1 MKVSFIGLGTMGYP
15 MAGHVSK
22 AGHSV
27 VVYNRSAEKAQNWC
41 KEYAGSSAP
50 TPALAAK
57 DGDIVL
63 TCVGN
68 DDDLRAVYLGE
79 EGAFQ
84 QAKAGTLFI
93 DHTTASAEVAK
104 ELHQVAQ
111 ERGFLFM
118 DAPVSGGQAGAVNG
132 VLTVMIGGE
141 QSDLD
146 KAKPILD
153 CYAQATRLMG
163 PVGNGQ
169 LTKMVNQILIGGVL
183 SGLSEGIRFA
193 QTAGLDIAKL
203 VDTLKY
209 GAAGSW
215 QLENRGETM
224 AKDEFDFGFAI
235 EWMHKDLGIC
245 LAQAKEMGLALP
257 LTQSVDQSY
266 QDLMAEGHGRQDT
279 SVLIKAFDK
288 KDVDQTA

>member
-1 MKVSFIGLGTMGYP
+1 MHALKVSFIGLGTMGYP
-15 MAGHVSK
+15 MAGHVSN

-27 VVYNRSAEKAQNWC
+27 MVYNRSTQKAQTWC
-41 KEYAGSSAP
+41 EEYTGTFAT
-50 TPALAAK
+50 TPALAAQ
-57 DGDIVL
+57 DSDIVL

-79 EGAFQ
+79 AGAFQ
-84 QAKAGTLFI
+84 YAKPGTLFI

-104 ELHQVAQ
+104 ELHHIAQ
-111 ERGFLFM
+111 ERGFFFM

-141 QSDLD
+141 QRDLD
-146 KAKPILD
+146 KAQTVLN
-153 CYAQATRLMG
+153 CYAKATRLMG

-169 LTKMVNQILIGGVL
+169 IAKMVNQILIGGVL
-183 SGLSEGIRFA
+183 SGLSEGMRFA
-193 QTAGLDIAKL
+193 QKAGLDITTL
-203 VDTLKY
+203 VDTLKH

-224 AKDEFDFGFAI
+224 AKNEFDFGFAI
-235 EWMHKDLGIC
+235 EWMHKDLSLC
-245 LAQAKEMGLALP
+245 LAQAEKMGLRLP
-257 LTQSVDQSY
+257 LTQSVDQDY
-266 QDLMAEGHGRQDT
+266 QDLMAEGCGRQDT

-288 KDVDQTA
+288 KA

>member
-22 AGHSV
+22 AGHDV
-27 VVYNRSAEKAQNWC
+27 IVYNRSIQKAQTWC
-41 KEYAGSSAP
+41 KEFSGSSAS
-50 TPALAAK
+50 TPALAAQNAE
-57 DGDIVL
+57 IVL

-68 DDDLRAVYLGE
+68 DDDLRAVYLGAD
-79 EGAFQ
+79 GAFQ
-84 QAKAGTLFI
+84 NAQKGTLFI

-104 ELHQVAQ
+104 ELHQAAQ
-111 ERGFLFM
+111 ERGFFFM
-118 DAPVSGGQAGAVNG
+118 DAPVSGGQAGAENG

-146 KAKPILD
+146 TAQSVLGCYSKA
-153 CYAQATRLMG
+153 TTLMG

-169 LTKMVNQILIGGVL
+169 LAKMVNQILIGGVL

-193 QTAGLDIAKL
+193 QKANLDIATL
-203 VDTLKY
+203 VDTLKH

-224 AKDEFDFGFAI
+224 AKNEFDFGFAI
-235 EWMHKDLGIC
+235 EWMHKDLGLC
-245 LAQAKEMGLALP
+245 LSQADKMGFSLP
-257 LTQSVDQSY
+257 LTQAIDQDY
-266 QDLMAEGHGRQDT
+266 QDLIKEGRGRQDT
-279 SVLIKAFDK
+279 SVLVKAYDK
-288 KDVDQTA
+288 KA

>member
-22 AGHSV
+22 AGHTV
-27 VVYNRSAEKAQNWC
+27 VVYNRSSEKAQKWC
-41 KEYAGSSAP
+41 EEHTGTFAN
-50 TPALAAK
+50 TPALAAQNS
-57 DGDIVL
+57 DVVL

-68 DDDLRAVYLGE
+68 DDDLRAVYLGLD
-79 EGAFQ
+79 GAFQ
-84 QAKAGTLFI
+84 NAKVGTLFI

-104 ELHQVAQ
+104 ELHQAAQ
-111 ERGFLFM
+111 ERGFFFM

-141 QSDLD
+141 KNDVD
-146 KAKPILD
+146 KAQPVLD
-153 CYAQATRLMG
+153 CYAKASTLMG

-169 LTKMVNQILIGGVL
+169 IAKMVNQILIGGVL

-193 QTAGLDIAKL
+193 QKAGLDVATL
-203 VDTLKY
+203 VDTLKH

-224 AKDEFDFGFAI
+224 SKDEFDFGFAI
-235 EWMHKDLGIC
+235 EWMHKDLGLC
-245 LAQAKEMGLALP
+245 LAHAEKMGLALP
-257 LTQSVDQSY
+257 LTQAVAQDY
-266 QDLMAEGHGRQDT
+266 QDLMAEGRGRQDT
-279 SVLIKAFDK
+279 SVLVKAFDK
-288 KDVDQTA
+288 KS

>member
-22 AGHSV
+22 AGHDV
-27 VVYNRSAEKAQNWC
+27 IVYNRSIKKAQTWC
-41 KEYAGSSAP
+41 EEYSGSSAL
-50 TPALAAK
+50 TPALAAQNAE
-57 DGDIVL
+57 IVL

-68 DDDLRAVYLGE
+68 DDDLRAVYLGAD
-79 EGAFQ
+79 GAFQ
-84 QAKAGTLFI
+84 NAQKGTLFI

-104 ELHQVAQ
+104 ELHQAAQ
-111 ERGFLFM
+111 ERGFFFM

-132 VLTVMIGGE
+132 VLTVMMGGD

-146 KAKPILD
+146 KAQSVLD
-153 CYAQATRLMG
+153 CYAKASTLMG

-169 LTKMVNQILIGGVL
+169 LAKMVNQILIGGVL

-193 QTAGLDIAKL
+193 QKANLDIATL
-203 VDTLKY
+203 VDTLKH

-235 EWMHKDLGIC
+235 EWMHKDLGLC
-245 LAQAKEMGLALP
+245 LAQAEKMDFSLP
-257 LTQSVDQSY
+257 LTQAIDQDY
-266 QDLMAEGHGRQDT
+266 QGLMKEGRGRQDT
-279 SVLIKAFDK
+279 SVLVKAFDK
-288 KDVDQTA
+288 KS

>member
-22 AGHSV
+22 AGHAV
-27 VVYNRSAEKAQNWC
+27 TVYNRSTEKAQNWC
-41 KEYAGSSAP
+41 KEFSGTYAA
-50 TPALAAK
+50 TPALAAQ
-57 DGDIVL
+57 DSDIVL

-68 DDDLRAVYLGE
+68 DDDLRAVYLGPD
-79 EGAFQ
+79 GAFQ
-84 QAKAGTLFI
+84 NAKAGTLFI

-111 ERGFLFM
+111 EHGFSFM

-141 QSDLD
+141 KSDLD
-146 KAKPILD
+146 KARPVLD
-153 CYAQATRLMG
+153 CYAKASTLMG

-169 LTKMVNQILIGGVL
+169 IAKMVNQILIGGVL

-193 QTAGLDIAKL
+193 QKAGLDVATL
-203 VDTLKY
+203 VDTLKH

-224 AKDEFDFGFAI
+224 SKDELDFGFAI
-235 EWMHKDLGIC
+235 EWMHKDLGLC
-245 LAQAKEMGLALP
+245 LAQAEKMGLALP
-257 LTQSVDQSY
+257 LTQAVDQDY
-266 QDLMAEGHGRQDT
+266 QDLMAEGRGRQDT
-279 SVLIKAFDK
+279 SVLVKAFDK
-288 KDVDQTA
+288 KS

>member
-22 AGHSV
+22 AGHAV
-27 VVYNRSAEKAQNWC
+27 TVYNRSTEKAQNWC
-41 KEYAGSSAP
+41 KEFSGTYAAN
-50 TPALAAK
+50 PALAAQ
-57 DGDIVL
+57 DSDIVL

-68 DDDLRAVYLGE
+68 DDDLRAVYLGPD
-79 EGAFQ
+79 GAFQ
-84 QAKAGTLFI
+84 NAKAGTLFI

-104 ELHQVAQ
+104 ELHQAAQ
-111 ERGFLFM
+111 EHGFFFM

-141 QSDLD
+141 KSDLD
-146 KAKPILD
+146 KAQPVLD
-153 CYAQATRLMG
+153 CYAKASTLMG

-169 LTKMVNQILIGGVL
+169 IAKMVNQILIGGVL

-193 QTAGLDIAKL
+193 QKAGLDVATL
-203 VDTLKY
+203 VDTLKH

-224 AKDEFDFGFAI
+224 SQDEFDFGFAI
-235 EWMHKDLGIC
+235 EWMHKDLGLC
-245 LAQAKEMGLALP
+245 LAQAEKMGLALP
-257 LTQSVDQSY
+257 LTQAVDQDY
-266 QDLMAEGHGRQDT
+266 QDLMAEGRGRQDT
-279 SVLIKAFDK
+279 SVLVKAFDK
-288 KDVDQTA
+288 KS

>member
-27 VVYNRSAEKAQNWC
+27 VVFNRSTQKAQNWC
-41 KEYAGSSAP
+41 DEYTGVYAT

-57 DGDIVL
+57 DADIVL

-68 DDDLRAVYLGE
+68 DDDLRAIYLGQD
-79 EGAFQ
+79 GAFQ

-104 ELHQVAQ
+104 ELHQAAQ
-111 ERGFLFM
+111 ERGFRFM
-118 DAPVSGGQAGAVNG
+118 DAPVSGGQAGAING

-146 KAKPILD
+146 NAQPILD
-153 CYAQATRLMG
+153 CYAKAATLMG
-163 PVGNGQ
+163 SVGNGQ
-169 LTKMVNQILIGGVL
+169 LAKMVNQILIGGVL

-193 QTAGLDIAKL
+193 QKAGLDIATL
-203 VDTLKY
+203 VDTLKH

-215 QLENRGETM
+215 QLENRGKTM

-235 EWMHKDLGIC
+235 EWMHKDLGLS
-245 LAQAKEMGLALP
+245 LAQAEKMGIKIP
-257 LTQSVDQSY
+257 LTQAVDLDY
-266 QDLMAEGHGRQDT
+266 QALMAEGRSRQDT

-288 KDVDQTA
+288 KA

>member
-22 AGHSV
+22 AGHAV
-27 VVYNRSAEKAQNWC
+27 TVYNRSTEKAQNWC
-41 KEYAGSSAP
+41 KEFTGIYAA
-50 TPALAAK
+50 TPALAAQ
-57 DGDIVL
+57 DSDIVL

-68 DDDLRAVYLGE
+68 DDDLRAVYLGLD
-79 EGAFQ
+79 GAFQ
-84 QAKAGTLFI
+84 NAKAGTLFI

-104 ELHQVAQ
+104 ELHQAAQ
-111 ERGFLFM
+111 EHGFFFM

-141 QSDLD
+141 KSDVD
-146 KAKPILD
+146 KAQPVLD
-153 CYAQATRLMG
+153 CYAKASTLMG

-169 LTKMVNQILIGGVL
+169 IAKMVNQILIGGVL

-193 QTAGLDIAKL
+193 QKAGLDVATL
-203 VDTLKY
+203 VDTLKH

-224 AKDEFDFGFAI
+224 SKDEFDFGFAI
-235 EWMHKDLGIC
+235 EWMHKDLGLC
-245 LAQAKEMGLALP
+245 LAHAEKMGLMLP
-257 LTQSVDQSY
+257 LTQAVDEDY
-266 QDLMAEGHGRQDT
+266 QDLIAEGRGRQDT
-279 SVLIKAFDK
+279 SVLVKAFDK
-288 KDVDQTA
+288 KA

>member
-27 VVYNRSAEKAQNWC
+27 VVYNRSTQKAQNWC
-41 KEYAGSSAP
+41 KEYQGAFAN
-50 TPALAAK
+50 TPALAAQ
-57 DGDIVL
+57 DADIVL

-68 DDDLRAVYLGE
+68 DDDLRAVYLGPD
-79 EGAFQ
+79 GAFQ
-84 QAKAGTLFI
+84 HAKTGTLFI

-111 ERGFLFM
+111 ERGFRFM
-118 DAPVSGGQAGAVNG
+118 DAPVSGGQAGAING
-132 VLTVMIGGE
+132 VLTVMIGGS

-146 KAKPILD
+146 TAQPILT
-153 CYAQATRLMG
+153 CYAKATRLMG
-163 PVGNGQ
+163 SVGNGQ
-169 LTKMVNQILIGGVL
+169 IAKMVNQILIGGVL

-193 QTAGLDIAKL
+193 QKAGLDIPTL
-203 VDTLKY
+203 VDTLKH

-224 AKDEFDFGFAI
+224 AKNAFDFGFAI
-235 EWMHKDLGIC
+235 EWMHKDLGLC
-245 LAQAKEMGLALP
+245 LAQAEKMGIKIP
-257 LTQSVDQSY
+257 LTQAVDQDY
-266 QDLMAEGHGRQDT
+266 QALIAEGRGRQDT
-279 SVLIKAFDK
+279 SVLVKALDK
-288 KDVDQTA
+288 KA

>member
-22 AGHSV
+22 SGHSV
-27 VVYNRSAEKAQNWC
+27 VVYNRSTLKAQNWVT
-41 KEYAGSSAP
+41 EYAGTYEE
-50 TPALAAK
+50 TPALAAQ
-57 DGDIVL
+57 DADIVL

-68 DDDLRAVYLGE
+68 DDDLRAVYLGPD
-79 EGAFQ
+79 GAFQ
-84 QAKAGTLFI
+84 KAKSGTLFI
-93 DHTTASAEVAK
+93 DHTTASAEVAE
-104 ELHQVAQ
+104 ELHQKAK
-111 ERGFLFM
+111 ERGFFFM

-132 VLTVMIGGE
+132 VLTIMIGGD

-146 KAKPILD
+146 KAQPILN
-153 CYAQATRLMG
+153 CYAKATSLMG

-169 LTKMVNQILIGGVL
+169 MTKMVNQILISGVL

-193 QTAGLDIAKL
+193 QKANLDISAL
-203 VDTLKY
+203 VDTLKH

-235 EWMHKDLGIC
+235 EWMHKDLGLC
-245 LAQAKEMGLALP
+245 LSQAQKMNISLP
-257 LTQSVDQSY
+257 LTQAVDQDY
-266 QDLMAEGHGRQDT
+266 QDLMAEGRGRQDT
-279 SVLIKAFDK
+279 SVLIKASDK
-288 KDVDQTA
+288 KT

>member
-22 AGHSV
+22 AGHTV
-27 VVYNRSAEKAQNWC
+27 VVYNRSSEKAQKWC
-41 KEYAGSSAP
+41 EEHTGTFAN
-50 TPALAAK
+50 TPALAAQNS
-57 DGDIVL
+57 DVVL

-68 DDDLRAVYLGE
+68 DDDLRAVYLGLD
-79 EGAFQ
+79 GAFQ
-84 QAKAGTLFI
+84 NAKVGTLFI

-104 ELHQVAQ
+104 ELHHAAQ
-111 ERGFLFM
+111 ERGFFFM

-141 QSDLD
+141 KNDVD
-146 KAKPILD
+146 KAQPVLD
-153 CYAQATRLMG
+153 CYAKASTLMG

-169 LTKMVNQILIGGVL
+169 IAKMVNQILIGGVL

-193 QTAGLDIAKL
+193 QKAGLDVATL
-203 VDTLKY
+203 VDTLKH

-224 AKDEFDFGFAI
+224 SKDEFDFGFAI
-235 EWMHKDLGIC
+235 EWMHKDLGLC
-245 LAQAKEMGLALP
+245 LAQAEKMGLALP
-257 LTQSVDQSY
+257 LTQAVDQDY
-266 QDLMAEGHGRQDT
+266 QDLMAEGRGRQDT
-279 SVLIKAFDK
+279 SVLVKAFDK
-288 KDVDQTA
+288 KS

>member
-22 AGHSV
+22 AGHAV
-27 VVYNRSAEKAQNWC
+27 TVYNRSTEKAQNWC
-41 KEYAGSSAP
+41 KEFSGTYAA
-50 TPALAAK
+50 TPALAAQ
-57 DGDIVL
+57 DSDIVL

-68 DDDLRAVYLGE
+68 DDDLRAVYLGPD
-79 EGAFQ
+79 GAFQ
-84 QAKAGTLFI
+84 NAKAGTLFI

-111 ERGFLFM
+111 EHGFSFM

-141 QSDLD
+141 KSDLD
-146 KAKPILD
+146 KARPVLD
-153 CYAQATRLMG
+153 CYAKASTLMG

-169 LTKMVNQILIGGVL
+169 IAKMVNQILIGGVL

-193 QTAGLDIAKL
+193 QKAGLDVATL
-203 VDTLKY
+203 VDTLKH

-224 AKDEFDFGFAI
+224 SKDEFDFGFAI
-235 EWMHKDLGIC
+235 EWMHKDLGLC
-245 LAQAKEMGLALP
+245 LAQAEKMGLALP
-257 LTQSVDQSY
+257 LTQAVDQDY
-266 QDLMAEGHGRQDT
+266 QDLMAEGRGRQDT
-279 SVLIKAFDK
+279 SVLVKAFDK
-288 KDVDQTA
+288 KA

>member
-27 VVYNRSAEKAQNWC
+27 VVYNRSTQKAQNWC
-41 KEYAGSSAP
+41 KEYQGAFAN
-50 TPALAAK
+50 TPALAAQ
-57 DGDIVL
+57 DADIVL

-68 DDDLRAVYLGE
+68 DDDLRAVYLGPD
-79 EGAFQ
+79 GAFQ
-84 QAKAGTLFI
+84 HAKTGTLFI

-111 ERGFLFM
+111 ERGFRFM

-132 VLTVMIGGE
+132 VLTIMIGGS

-146 KAKPILD
+146 TAQPILT
-153 CYAQATRLMG
+153 CYAKATRLMG
-163 PVGNGQ
+163 SVGNGQ
-169 LTKMVNQILIGGVL
+169 IAKMVNQILIGGVL

-193 QTAGLDIAKL
+193 QKAGLDIPTL
-203 VDTLKY
+203 VDTLKH

-224 AKDEFDFGFAI
+224 AKNAFDFGFAI
-235 EWMHKDLGIC
+235 EWMHKDLGLC
-245 LAQAKEMGLALP
+245 LAQAEKMGIKIP
-257 LTQSVDQSY
+257 LTQAVDQDY
-266 QDLMAEGHGRQDT
+266 QALIAEGRGRQDT
-279 SVLIKAFDK
+279 SVLVKALDK
-288 KDVDQTA
+288 KA

>member
-22 AGHSV
+22 AGHAV
-27 VVYNRSAEKAQNWC
+27 TVYNRSTEKAQNWC
-41 KEYAGSSAP
+41 KEFSGTYAA
-50 TPALAAK
+50 TPALAAQ
-57 DGDIVL
+57 DSDIVL

-68 DDDLRAVYLGE
+68 DDDLRAVYLGPD
-79 EGAFQ
+79 GAFQ
-84 QAKAGTLFI
+84 NAKAGTLFI

-104 ELHQVAQ
+104 ELHQAAQ
-111 ERGFLFM
+111 EHGFFFM

-141 QSDLD
+141 KSDLD
-146 KAKPILD
+146 KAQPVLD
-153 CYAQATRLMG
+153 CYAKASTLMG

-169 LTKMVNQILIGGVL
+169 IAKMVNQILIGGVL

-193 QTAGLDIAKL
+193 QKAGLDVATL
-203 VDTLKY
+203 VDTLKH

-224 AKDEFDFGFAI
+224 SKDEFDFGFAI
-235 EWMHKDLGIC
+235 EWMHKDLGLC
-245 LAQAKEMGLALP
+245 LAQAEKMGLALP
-257 LTQSVDQSY
+257 LTQAVDQDY
-266 QDLMAEGHGRQDT
+266 QDLMAEGRGRQDT
-279 SVLIKAFDK
+279 SVLVKAFDK
-288 KDVDQTA
+288 KS